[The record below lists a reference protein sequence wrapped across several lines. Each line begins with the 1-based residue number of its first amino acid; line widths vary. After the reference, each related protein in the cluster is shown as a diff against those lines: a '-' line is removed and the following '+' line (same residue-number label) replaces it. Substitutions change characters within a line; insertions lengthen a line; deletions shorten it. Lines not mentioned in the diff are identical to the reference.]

1 MEPDRY
7 KFKDRKRL
15 VMLVSLV
22 LISLVTLLMLRLFIF
37 PADSPELSIPDDI
50 QEYATY
56 RVINKYPHD
65 SEAFTQGLIYLD
77 GFLYESTGL
86 YGSSSLRKVQ
96 LETGEVLQSIP
107 IDKTF
112 FAEGLAHW
120 NGKFFQLTW
129 REQIGFIYDKERFLK
144 TADFTYGGEGWGLTQ
159 DGNSLIMSNG
169 TDKIQFLDP
178 DSLKAINVIS
188 VSDNGRP
195 INNLNELEFIDGEIF
210 ANIWQTDHIIR
221 IDPLTGKV
229 KGWIDLKGLLDDEKS
244 FKKADVLNGIA
255 YDDENDRLFVTGK
268 FWPYLYEIV
277 LVNVEQE

>member
-1 MEPDRY
+1 MEPYCY

-15 VMLVSLV
+15 VILVSLV
-22 LISLVTLLMLRLFIF
+22 LISFVTLLVLRLFIF